1 VTVAFRAP
9 AFSDTKKDQAA
20 LSMLLSLS
28 FGRTS
33 PLYKRL
39 VQDEQKVDQLF
50 DYTPARVDPS
60 LVTIGARVKKPADAL
75 YVRNAILETV
85 AKLRDVPVTKQA
97 LMDAQSSE
105 KYGLIRSLDNT
116 DTIAQTLASYVHYD
130 RFLRHDQPLLPPDRH
145 PHPGRPAGRRA
156 QIPGRRRHGGDHA
169 LA

>member
-1 VTVAFRAP
+1 VRGASRTGRRGAQYRHVNWPSPTLPLVTVAFRAP

-50 DYTPARVDPS
+50 DYTPNRVDPS
-60 LVTIGARVKKPADAL
+60 LVTIAARVKKPADAL

-85 AKLRDVPVTKQA
+85 ARCATR
-97 LMDAQSSE
+97 
-105 KYGLIRSLDNT
+105 RSRSRLLKTRSRPKNT
-116 DTIAQTLASYVHYD
+116 A
-130 RFLRHDQPLLPPDRH
+130 
-145 PHPGRPAGRRA
+145 
-156 QIPGRRRHGGDHA
+156 
-169 LA
+169 